1 MRLRAL
7 TRARPIQTETLHDG
21 RGILSMNYRQIKA
34 IEQKN
39 KQRILAIC
47 PSVTEASG
55 IYFLLREENG
65 IKYAYIGQAK
75 HLLTRLAQHLSGY
88 QHIDLSLKKHGF
100 YGEDNQ
106 TGYKVGFLE
115 FPEID
120 LDQEEQYY
128 IRKYANAGFQ
138 LRNKTGGSQGK
149 GKFGIDENKPAK
161 GYYDGKKQG
170 YLDARKY
177 VANLFEKHLQY
188 SQKSDKPN
196 KNQEKAVEKFKAFL
210 NWGEADV

>member
-1 MRLRAL
+1 M
-7 TRARPIQTETLHDG
+7 QTETQHDG

-39 KQRILAIC
+39 KQRILEVNKNV
-47 PSVTEASG
+47 PETSG
-55 IYFLLREENG
+55 IYILHRIDGGFNF
-65 IKYAYIGQAK
+65 AYVGQAK

-88 QHIDLSLKKHGF
+88 QHIDLSIKKHGLWRK
-100 YGEDNQ
+100 DNISGWDIWFTECPVEQ
-106 TGYKVGFLE
+106 
-115 FPEID
+115 
-120 LDQEEQYY
+120 LDIEEQKW
-128 IRKYANAGFQ
+128 IRYCADKGYQ
-138 LRNKTGGSQGK
+138 LRNKTTGSQGE
-149 GKFGIDENKPAK
+149 GKRGLDNQKQPK

-196 KNQEKAVEKFKAFL
+196 KNQEKAAQKFKDFL
-210 NWGEADV
+210 NWSEGK